1 MQNSMNFLT
10 ESRGHMEHLDD
21 LILNDG
27 VEGARQAINTI
38 RGLRDMLAG
47 HAKSH
52 VDVTVK
58 WDGAPAV
65 FAGVDP
71 TDGRFFVAK
80 KGIFNKDPKVYKTPA
95 EVDADTKGDLAE
107 KLKIAL
113 AELPKLGIKGIVQGD
128 FLFSQSDLKAVKFEG
143 ETYITFHPNTIV
155 YAVPF
160 KSELGKKIRKAKMG
174 IVWHTTYHGN
184 SFENLRAS
192 FGKAIASH
200 LKDTPS
206 VWSVD
211 AMYRDTSGSATFTD
225 AETKQITAILSQVG
239 KLFNQIDKHT
249 LNGIHEIPELLLRT
263 KVFVNSKV
271 RKGERIGNTAKFT
284 DDLVKYLMDYFDGES
299 DKRKTDRGKGAV
311 DLRRKRVLGYFGR
324 TDKKKIRMIFDMI
337 DLLTDAKHMLIRK
350 LDTAKSTNTLLLTK
364 DGFRVTNPEGYVAL
378 DHLGRN
384 AVKLVD
390 RLQFSHANFSPDI
403 VKGWQR

>member
-160 KSELGKKIRKAKMG
+160 KSELGKKIRKAKMALCG
-174 IVWHTTYHGN
+174 TLHITGTHSKISGHL
-184 SFENLRAS
+184 SAKPLRP
-192 FGKAIASH
+192 I
-200 LKDTPS
+200 
-206 VWSVD
+206 
-211 AMYRDTSGSATFTD
+211 
-225 AETKQITAILSQVG
+225 
-239 KLFNQIDKHT
+239 
-249 LNGIHEIPELLLRT
+249 
-263 KVFVNSKV
+263 
-271 RKGERIGNTAKFT
+271 
-284 DDLVKYLMDYFDGES
+284 
-299 DKRKTDRGKGAV
+299 
-311 DLRRKRVLGYFGR
+311 
-324 TDKKKIRMIFDMI
+324 
-337 DLLTDAKHMLIRK
+337 
-350 LDTAKSTNTLLLTK
+350 
-364 DGFRVTNPEGYVAL
+364 
-378 DHLGRN
+378 
-384 AVKLVD
+384 
-390 RLQFSHANFSPDI
+390 
-403 VKGWQR
+403 